1 MGEIHWSSVTREKG
15 HIYPRLFYFA
25 LFRESFYFILEY
37 IYGGQGR
44 RVVITIL
51 CLEKERVIYLVL
63 VPYAFVFSPDL
74 TEGKRD

>member
-1 MGEIHWSSVTREKG
+1 M
-15 HIYPRLFYFA
+15 
-25 LFRESFYFILEY
+25 
-37 IYGGQGR
+37 
-44 RVVITIL
+44 ITIL